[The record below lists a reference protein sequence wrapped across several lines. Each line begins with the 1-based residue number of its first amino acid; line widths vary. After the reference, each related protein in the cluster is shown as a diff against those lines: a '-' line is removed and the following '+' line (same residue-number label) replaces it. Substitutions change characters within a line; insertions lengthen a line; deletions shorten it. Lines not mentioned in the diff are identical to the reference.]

1 MVLESLTNP
10 LSVEKRPLQMLILG
24 FAYAS
29 IGIALAL
36 WVFKTES
43 SVIMVFLAA
52 MAAIP
57 LMYNTIK
64 LEEEKDM
71 EGMEESW
78 LLKEHTKALTAFIYL
93 FIGMTVAFS
102 LWYTVLSPETITFL
116 FKAQA
121 GTIKTI
127 NPGATGF
134 TTLDFSAFTR
144 IFLNN
149 VRVLIFCIL
158 FSFLYGSG
166 AIFILAW
173 NGSVIG
179 AAIGNFIRNNLAEA
193 ANMLGAQKTAHYFQ
207 VIGFGLFRYAIH
219 GVPEIF
225 AYFVAGLAG
234 GIISIAAIRHD
245 FGTKKFE
252 HILLDS
258 ADLLLLSIIILFVAA
273 ILEVWVTPMIFVW
286 S

>member
-1 MVLESLTNP
+1 MVLESI
-10 LSVEKRPLQMLILG
+10 LSPAAAERRPSVLILLG
-24 FAYAS
+24 ALYATV
-29 IGIALAL
+29 GVFLAL

-43 SVIMVFLAA
+43 SLIMVFLSA

-57 LMYNTIK
+57 LMYNTIRM
-64 LEEEKDM
+64 EEEKDL
-71 EGMEESW
+71 EGMEEKW
-78 LLKEHTKALTAFIYL
+78 LLKEHAKALEVFIFL
-93 FIGMTVAFS
+93 FIGMTIAFS
-102 LWYTVLSPETITFL
+102 LWYVVLGPETVSIL

-121 GTIKTI
+121 NTIKTI

-134 TTLDFSAFTR
+134 VANGFATFTK

-166 AIFILAW
+166 AIFILSW

-179 AAIGNFIRNNLAEA
+179 TAIGNFVRNNLAEA
-193 ANMLGAQKTAHYFQ
+193 ASHAGMAKTAHYFQ
-207 VIGFGLFRYAIH
+207 TIGFGLFKYAIH
-219 GVPEIF
+219 GIPEIL

-234 GIISIAAIRHD
+234 GIISVAAIRHD
-245 FGTKKFE
+245 FGTQKFE

-258 ADLLLLSIIILFVAA
+258 ADLLLLSLIILFAA
-273 ILEVWVTPMIFVW
+273 GILEVWVTPLIF
-286 S
+286 

>member
-1 MVLESLTNP
+1 MVLESLISPANA
-10 LSVEKRPLQMLILG
+10 EKRPAQMLILG
-24 FAYAS
+24 FVYAT
-29 IGIALAL
+29 IGTFLAL

-43 SVIMVFLAA
+43 SLIMVFLTA
-52 MAAIP
+52 MAAVP

-64 LEEEKDM
+64 MEEEKDL

-78 LLKEHTKALTAFIYL
+78 LMKEHAKALSAFMYL
-93 FIGMTVAFS
+93 FIGMTIAYA
-102 LWYTVLSPETITFL
+102 LWYTVLNPETISVL
-116 FKAQA
+116 YQAQA
-121 GTIKTI
+121 NTIKAI
-127 NPGATGF
+127 NPGATGLAVGGF
-134 TTLDFSAFTR
+134 NTFTR

-179 AAIGNFIRNNLAEA
+179 TAIGNFIRNNLAEA
-193 ANMLGAQKTAHYFQ
+193 AHLIGWEKASHYFSH
-207 VIGFGLFRYAIH
+207 ISIGLFMYVIH
-219 GVPEIF
+219 GVPEIL

-245 FGTKKFE
+245 FGTQKFE

-258 ADLLLLSIIILFVAA
+258 ADLLLLSLIILFIAGV
-273 ILEVWVTPMIFVW
+273 LEVWVTPLFF
-286 S
+286 

>member
-1 MVLESLTNP
+1 MVLESLISP
-10 LSVEKRPLQMLILG
+10 LSAEKKPLPMFLLG
-24 FAYAS
+24 AFYAS
-29 IGIALAL
+29 AGMGIAYY
-36 WVFKTES
+36 VFKTES
-43 SVIMVFLAA
+43 SLIMVFLAA

-57 LMYNTIK
+57 FMFNTIK
-64 LEEEKDM
+64 MEEEKDL
-71 EGMEESW
+71 EGMEEKW
-78 LLKEHTKALTAFIYL
+78 LLKEHFHALKAFMYL
-93 FIGMTVAFS
+93 FIGMTVAYAF
-102 LWYTVLSPETITFL
+102 WYVVASPSAVSVLFQ
-116 FKAQA
+116 AQA
-121 GTIKTI
+121 STIKTI

-134 TTLDFSAFTR
+134 ATSSVGVFTK

-179 AAIGNFIRNNLAEA
+179 AAIGNFVRNNLAEA
-193 ANMLGAQKTAHYFQ
+193 AALVGFDKIAHYFSH
-207 VIGFGLFRYAIH
+207 ISYGLLMYSLH
-219 GVPEIF
+219 GIPEIL

-245 FGTKKFE
+245 FGTAKFE

-258 ADLLLLSIIILFVAA
+258 ADLLLLSLLILFVAGV
-273 ILEVWVTPMIFVW
+273 LEVWVTPMVF
-286 S
+286 

>member
-1 MVLESLTNP
+1 MVLETLTTP
-10 LSVEKRPLQMLILG
+10 ATMEKRPQQMLLLG
-24 FAYAS
+24 LLYAT
-29 IGIALAL
+29 IGIFMAL
-36 WVFKTES
+36 WVFKTQS
-43 SVIMVFLAA
+43 SLIMVFLAA

-64 LEEEKDM
+64 LEEEKDL

-78 LLKEHTKALTAFIYL
+78 LLKEHGHALEAFIFL
-93 FIGMTVAFS
+93 FLGMTLAFS
-102 LWYTVLSPETITFL
+102 LWYVLLSPSTVSTL
-116 FKAQA
+116 FQAQA
-121 GTIKTI
+121 ATIKTI

-134 TTLDFSAFTR
+134 ATGGFTAFTR

-193 ANMLGAQKTAHYFQ
+193 ATKAGLGRVAHYFH

-219 GVPEIF
+219 GIPEIL
-225 AYFVAGLAG
+225 AYFIAGLAG

-245 FGTKKFE
+245 FGSQKFE

-258 ADLLLLSIIILFVAA
+258 ADLLLLSIIVLFIAA
-273 ILEVWVTPMIFVW
+273 FLEVWVTPLLF
-286 S
+286 